1 MTTPSRDDLE
11 QRAIDYEV
19 RLAHARVVQEQSR
32 IARLQRME
40 SKEARGELLWLREQY
55 FSMLRAAGTE
65 QEVRELGLTDEAV
78 REARLG
84 ATVADAWQRVHRFIP
99 PASPLV
105 IGRSAENPPPP

>member
-1 MTTPSRDDLE
+1 MTTPSQDLE
-11 QRAIDYEV
+11 QRAIDHEV
-19 RLAHARVVQEQSR
+19 RLARARTVLEACR
-32 IARLQRME
+32 IARLLRME

-84 ATVADAWQRVHRFIP
+84 ATVAEAWQRVHRLIP
-99 PASPLV
+99 PPQFRWSSDVA
-105 IGRSAENPPPP
+105 